1 MQGTIDEQIEACLL
15 HISKLEKELWSPE
28 LTSSVQSPLP
38 NPLTLSGEG
47 VLEEYQTA
55 FQQLEQ
61 LIALKGEDQRH
72 EFVIVIP
79 VADRP
84 QHLES
89 CLNSLLYLCKTFG
102 YGGYAENR
110 FQKVS
115 VIIADDSREA
125 ASINKN
131 KAIADD
137 ANRKGLSTLYF
148 GLEEQLVTIKTV
160 VANDGEALHRILGNI
175 SHEAFYH
182 KGPSIM
188 RNIVY
193 LKLNEIKKENILFYF
208 IDSDQEFQ
216 LKICTPAGD
225 RNIYACNYLY
235 YLDQIFSSTD
245 ACILTGKVVGDPPV
259 SPAVMSGNFLDDV
272 IIFLSQIAGYDPSHP
287 CQFHGNAQHNND
299 EASYHDMAAL
309 FGFKSST
316 EPYQYQCSLAGV
328 HSNEQCFKHFSIKL
342 IRFFY
347 GEHPTRKTYYH
358 HEDFLASVKPA
369 RTVYTGNYIFK
380 PDALKYFIPFA
391 PLKLRMAGPVLGR
404 IIKAEVS
411 SQFVSANLPM
421 LHKRT
426 VRGTGQSEFRPG
438 LSADTGIIDLSGEF
452 ERQFYGDVMLFSIEK
467 LIAMGYPQQK
477 INNELIVQTVKAT
490 QATMLKHYHDQ
501 RNSIVTRLNSLN
513 ILFSGQGN
521 WWNQATK
528 NSEAN
533 HNLQTFI
540 INVDHNFGDKSE
552 VYGLLDSPSNKGKR
566 FAEIVESIAR
576 YAEDRALWSDAL
588 LNSTSVTPQTAQ

>member
-1 MQGTIDEQIEACLL
+1 MAVDMQANIDEQIEACLL
-15 HISKLEKELWSPE
+15 HISKLEKELWATEPE
-28 LTSSVQSPLP
+28 NLIVDQ
-38 NPLTLSGEG
+38 
-47 VLEEYQTA
+47 YHTA
-55 FQQLEQ
+55 FQQLEK
-61 LIALKGEDQRH
+61 LIARKGEDQRH

-89 CLNSLLYLCKTFG
+89 CLNSLLHLCKTFG

-110 FQKVS
+110 YQKVS
-115 VIIADDSREA
+115 VIIADDSKDT

-131 KAIADD
+131 KSIALDV
-137 ANRKGLSTLYF
+137 NRNGLSTLYF
-148 GLEEQLVTIKTV
+148 GLEEQLETIKSTGV
-160 VANDGEALHRILGNI
+160 DDSDALHRIFGNI

-216 LKICTPAGD
+216 LKINTPAGD

-235 YLDQIFSSTD
+235 FLDQIFAKTN

-272 IIFLSQIAGYDPSHP
+272 ISFLSQIAGYDPSHP
-287 CQFHGNAQHNND
+287 CQFHGTVQHDND

-309 FGFKSST
+309 FGFKSSS
-316 EPYQYQCSLAGV
+316 EPYQYQCSLTGE
-328 HSNEQCFKHFSIKL
+328 HNNEQCFKHFSSKL
-342 IRFFY
+342 SRFFY

-358 HEDFLASVKPA
+358 HEDVLASVKPA
-369 RTVYTGNYIFK
+369 RTVYTGNYVFK
-380 PDALKYFIPFA
+380 PEALKYFIPFA

-404 IIKAEVS
+404 IIKSEINN
-411 SQFVSANLPM
+411 QFVSANLPM

-438 LSADTGIIDLSGEF
+438 LTAASTVIDLSGEF
-452 ERQFYGDVMLFSIEK
+452 ERQFYGDVMLFSMEK
-467 LIAMGYPQQK
+467 LIAMGYPQQ
-477 INNELIVQTVKAT
+477 IISQELIAQTVETTHAT
-490 QATMLKHYHDQ
+490 IQKQYHGK
-501 RNSIVTRLNSLN
+501 RVSIVAKLNLLN
-513 ILFSGQGN
+513 ILFNEQKN
-521 WWNQATK
+521 WW
-528 NSEAN
+528 S
-533 HNLQTFI
+533 QTFKHAETTNNFKTFI
-540 INVDHNFGDKSE
+540 SNIDHNFGDESTG
-552 VYGLLDSPSNKGKR
+552 YGLINSLANKEKR
-566 FAEIVESIAR
+566 HAEIINSVAC
-576 YAEDRALWSDAL
+576 YAKDRLIWGTVL
-588 LNSTSVTPQTAQ
+588 LKS